1 MSKDQLGHKNRNHVR
16 AEEKWFSR
24 ENIWTTFPLNNG
36 CKNRPT
42 LSLNERKKIKKKC
55 SRQNIWTTFPLNI
68 NWGIC
73 LSKNKKKK
81 KKKKLRHC
89 LVFFFLS
96 LNFRYSLLITHHSK
110 IPYLFGTITH
120 FSSLNIFHTICVVT
134 LCSFFFSTQTHRT

>member
-42 LSLNERKKIKKKC
+42 LSLNER
-55 SRQNIWTTFPLNI
+55 
-68 NWGIC
+68 
-73 LSKNKKKK
+73 NKKKK
-81 KKKKLRHC
+81 SVVGKTYEQRFL
-89 LVFFFLS
+89 LTSIEAFVFQKIKRRRRRRNWGIVWFIFFWS
-96 LNFRYSLLITHHSK
+96 LNFRYSSLITHHSK

-134 LCSFFFSTQTHRT
+134 LCSFFFFFL